1 MSANYV
7 TDLLGE
13 DQEVNI
19 QNETQMRDSIA
30 RNGQVDSIKANGFY
44 HKDEQL
50 RKYETLTDNNKEEIK
65 GNTTNNTKSLLDSLI
80 KSSGDTNKTVIDV
93 IITKDDCVVDENKE
107 SPKDSAINISLS
119 LLSSTSIL
127 KKRSV

>member
-1 MSANYV
+1 MVYSYNDILTFELVATVVLKEQATRRKKGKY
-7 TDLLGE
+7 
-13 DQEVNI
+13 DQEEVTNHFAENDKI
-19 QNETQMRDSIA
+19 R
-30 RNGQVDSIKANGFY
+30 RNKEN
-44 HKDEQL
+44 
-50 RKYETLTDNNKEEIK
+50 NNKEEIK